1 MIHVSNRKKIL
12 LVDDEHNLSYKRVL
26 EQHNHEVS
34 ITPDGEKCIL
44 SYKNSLQNPKNE
56 NIRRST
62 FDAVILDYKMLKKDG
77 MEAVKEI
84 LELNPNQRIIFA
96 SAYVK
101 DTLFFVDS
109 VKQLKFMLLMQKP
122 SDATAPV
129 DIIEDK
135 EIYDGLEKLNVNVKK
150 IKDFNP
156 SHEEIREFLEGLHE
170 IMKGRIF

>member
-12 LVDDEHNLSYKRVL
+12 LVDDEHGLSYKRVL

-34 ITPDGEKCIL
+34 ITSDREKCIL

-56 NIRRST
+56 NNRRSS
-62 FDAVILDYKMLKKDG
+62 FDAVIIDYKMLKKDG
-77 MEAVKEI
+77 MEVVKEI
-84 LELNPNQRIIFA
+84 LELNPNQRVMFA

-109 VKQLKFMLLMQKP
+109 VKQLKFMLLMQNP

-129 DIIEDK
+129 EIIEDK

-156 SHEEIREFLEGLHE
+156 SHEDIRELLEGLRE
-170 IMKGRIF
+170 IMKGKTF